1 MDIEFRTMFRF
12 LRNVLDRWLEVD
24 AFGLAAALAYYA
36 IFSIAPLLLLS
47 IHLASLFLDRTTA
60 VEALTN
66 ELISV
71 IGPAGSDAIKQM
83 LDAAGTAQPEG
94 WAGLIGF
101 AVLLF
106 AATGFVGSL
115 QDALDKIW
123 HSPPRPSGIWA
134 FFRAKLFSFS
144 LILAA
149 AFLLLISLVLSTAM
163 TAVAGRVTSALGLQ
177 EGIVELVVITANFLP
192 AALIFAAI
200 FKYVPSVPVSW
211 KAAIAGGVFTAVLF
225 AVGRFVLAWYLGREA
240 EASAYGAATS
250 LVLLLIWV
258 YYSAQILFLGAQFS
272 ESVQNEGQRSMY
284 AARADKSSNS
294 SDVSA
299 PVSLSTLAA
308 ALALGFVLGAVT
320 TQQHRGRGGP
330 RGSYSGSV
338 SRLLGRAQALISGTN
353 LTALLWLTLEQ
364 PEVMRYVELW
374 RLS

>member
-1 MDIEFRTMFRF
+1 MLRF

-66 ELISV
+66 ELIGV

-123 HSPPRPSGIWA
+123 HAPPRPSGLWA

-163 TAVAGRVTSALGLQ
+163 TAIAGRVTSAVGLQ
-177 EGIVELVVITANFLP
+177 EETVGLVIITANFSL

-211 KAAIAGGVFTAVLF
+211 KAAVAGGVFTAVLF

-272 ESVQNEGQRSMY
+272 ESVQNEGRRSMQ
-284 AARADKSSNS
+284 AACTNASSNS
-294 SDVSA
+294 SDASA
-299 PVSLSTLAA
+299 PVNNLSTIAA
-308 ALALGFVLGAVT
+308 ALGLGFVLGAVA
-320 TQQHRGRGGP
+320 TQRRHGKGAAPNKFRAT
-330 RGSYSGSV
+330 
-338 SRLLGRAQALISGTN
+338 RLLDLARVLI
-353 LTALLWLTLEQ
+353 
-364 PEVMRYVELW
+364 R
-374 RLS
+374 